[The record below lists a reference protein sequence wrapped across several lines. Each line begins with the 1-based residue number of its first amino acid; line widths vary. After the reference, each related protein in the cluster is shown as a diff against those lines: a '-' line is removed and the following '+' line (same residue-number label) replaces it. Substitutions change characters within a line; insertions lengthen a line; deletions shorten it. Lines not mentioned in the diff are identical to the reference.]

1 MGRKQIDLSADEIN
15 HILDQ
20 YIHNRQDRMVMSV
33 YLTDYPNSLEN
44 LAEICNLSVSTVK
57 RIINRNS
64 FIYRHLERGL

>member
-1 MGRKQIDLSADEIN
+1 MGRKQIDCSADEII

-20 YIHNRQDRMVMSV
+20 YIHNRQDRKVMVM

-44 LAEICNLSVSTVK
+44 LAELCDLSVSTVK

-64 FIYRHLERGL
+64 FVYKHFK

>member
-1 MGRKQIDLSADEIN
+1 MGRKQIECSADEII

-20 YIHNRQDRMVMSV
+20 YIHNQQDRRVMVV

-44 LAEICNLSVSTVK
+44 LAEICDLSVSTVK

-64 FIYRHLERGL
+64 FIYKHFPK

>member
-1 MGRKQIDLSADEIN
+1 MGRVRIECSADEII

-20 YIHNRQDRMVMSV
+20 YIHNQQDRRVMIV

-44 LAEICNLSVSTVK
+44 LAEICDLSVSTVK

-64 FIYRHLERGL
+64 FVYKYFKK